1 MSFFF
6 GLLVIRGMIQR
17 VQKGEEKKF
26 KAKMISQQVQW
37 YFQQDDGT
45 MVAFDLDTNLLLE
58 EALMNKQH
66 VKIKISNKPYHAD
79 VFQRKAVAGD
89 NRKAVELQRQDMK
102 GQSFC
107 LQNPLHVHIYSYI
120 YVKELPAPKIS

>member
-1 MSFFF
+1 M
-6 GLLVIRGMIQR
+6 
-17 VQKGEEKKF
+17 QKGEEKKF

-58 EALMNKQH
+58 EALINKQQY

-79 VFQRKAVAGD
+79 VFQRKAVAADG
-89 NRKAVELQRQDMK
+89 RKAVELQRQDMK

-107 LQNPLHVHIYSYI
+107 LQNPCHGHIYSYI
-120 YVKELPAPKIS
+120 YVKELPAPKIP